1 MRRAFAI
8 LASNPLSLL
17 GLILIGIILICAIFA
32 DFIAPFPEHR
42 GAVVDFANFN
52 QAPKWPHL
60 MGTDLVGRD
69 LFSRIIYAYRIS
81 LILGVVVL
89 GIAVPVGVTV
99 GLIAGYFGRYT
110 EFALMRVTDVFLSIP
125 PLVLA
130 MSIMGVLEPTLI
142 NGMLAVTAMWWPW
155 YARLVYNMTRGE
167 KEEGYVLAAELIG
180 ASRLHVMFREVLPN
194 CFPSIVTKMTLDLG
208 FIILIASSLSFL
220 GLGVQPPTPDLG
232 SMVADGA
239 KYLPDSWWLTIFPSL
254 AILIAVFGFNLI
266 GDALARALR
275 GRPMTVPTL
284 DIRDLRLGFK
294 TYEAYVEVLHGISL
308 NIAPGER
315 VALVGESGSGKSV
328 TARIVLGLLQL
339 LRSARISGSVVFEGR
354 DLDRLSARER
364 RRLRGTRMTMVFQDP
379 TSSLNPVYRIGTQ
392 FHEVLRRAD
401 PAMNERA
408 ARERAAQML
417 LEVSID
423 DPDRVFESYPF
434 QLSGGM
440 NQRVM
445 IAMALANEPALLI
458 ADEPGT
464 ALDVTVQAQTLKLM
478 RELVEHHHTSVLFIS
493 HNLGVVR
500 EFADRVYVIYKG
512 RIVEQGPCASVFE
525 RPGHAYTRAL
535 MAAVPRITGG
545 GLPDIGDEPRDFS
558 QPLVV
563 HEGGGVHA

>member
-1 MRRAFAI
+1 MRRPVGI

-17 GLILIGIILICAIFA
+17 GLILVGIILICAIFA

-42 GAVVDFANFN
+42 GAVVDFANLN
-52 QAPKWPHL
+52 QPPTWPHL

-69 LFSRIIYAYRIS
+69 LFSRVIYAYRIS

-167 KEEGYVLAAELIG
+167 KEEGYVLTAELIG

-194 CFPSIVTKMTLDLG
+194 CFPSIITKMTLDLG

-266 GDALARALR
+266 GDAL
-275 GRPMTVPTL
+275 
-284 DIRDLRLGFK
+284 
-294 TYEAYVEVLHGISL
+294 
-308 NIAPGER
+308 
-315 VALVGESGSGKSV
+315 
-328 TARIVLGLLQL
+328 
-339 LRSARISGSVVFEGR
+339 
-354 DLDRLSARER
+354 
-364 RRLRGTRMTMVFQDP
+364 
-379 TSSLNPVYRIGTQ
+379 
-392 FHEVLRRAD
+392 
-401 PAMNERA
+401 
-408 ARERAAQML
+408 
-417 LEVSID
+417 
-423 DPDRVFESYPF
+423 
-434 QLSGGM
+434 
-440 NQRVM
+440 
-445 IAMALANEPALLI
+445 
-458 ADEPGT
+458 
-464 ALDVTVQAQTLKLM
+464 
-478 RELVEHHHTSVLFIS
+478 RELF
-493 HNLGVVR
+493 G
-500 EFADRVYVIYKG
+500 AD
-512 RIVEQGPCASVFE
+512 Q
-525 RPGHAYTRAL
+525 
-535 MAAVPRITGG
+535 
-545 GLPDIGDEPRDFS
+545 
-558 QPLVV
+558 
-563 HEGGGVHA
+563 